1 MDNILALFKKI
12 NCFIFDVDGV
22 LTNGNLIVMPNGS
35 LVRTM
40 HVRDGF
46 ALHLAIQKKYP
57 IYIISGGNS
66 IEIIDRLKNIGVTNI
81 YMQVMD
87 KKTVLNEIILENN
100 FDPKNIL
107 YMGDDVP
114 DLKAMQ
120 LVGLPCCPNDAADE
134 IKTISTYIS
143 FLKGGEG
150 CVRDVIEKVLKLQ
163 NNWDNDS
170 QIPSA

>member
-1 MDNILALFKKI
+1 MDNILALFKSI
-12 NCFIFDVDGV
+12 NCFVFDVDGV
-22 LTNGNLIVMPNGS
+22 LTNGNLIVMPDGS

-40 HVRDGF
+40 NVRDGY
-46 ALHLAIQKKYP
+46 AIHLAIQKKYP

-66 IEIIDRLKNIGVTNI
+66 SEVKVRLNKLGVTHI
-81 YMQVMD
+81 YFKVMD
-87 KKTVLNEIILENN
+87 KKAVLNEIILENN

-114 DLKAMQ
+114 DLNAMQ
-120 LVGLPCCPNDAADE
+120 LVGLPCCPSNAADE

-143 FLKGGEG
+143 YLKGGEG